1 MTPERWLTRIFEQA
15 PVATALLGGP
25 DYRIK
30 LVNAAM
36 YEIWQL
42 PADHPSVIGRPVF
55 EAFPNI
61 AGLGLEELL
70 AEVRRTNQPIKGVE
84 APYTRVGQPTSY
96 VNFVYAPIHDD
107 AGNIDIVVVATDV
120 TEQVRAREQLK
131 ESQEN
136 YRQLAEELITAN
148 QKLIASNEEYAAIN
162 EEYAA
167 INEELEE
174 ANDLLS
180 RSNANLQTFAYV
192 ASHDLQEPLRKI
204 QQFGDLLQTR
214 LTGLASS
221 EELGYLERMR
231 TGASRMSTLIRD
243 LLTFSRISTQQDKG
257 GVVSLNAL
265 VDRVLDVLELV
276 IDELGAQI
284 QIDPLPTILGD
295 AVQLEQLFQNLLSNA
310 LKFHRPDFAPQ
321 IRISCQTL
329 ASSQLPPT
337 IKPARRTPTYHCIE
351 VADNGIGFEEKYL
364 DRIFEVF
371 QRLHV
376 RSQYAGTGVGLAIC
390 KKVVINHGGVLT
402 ARSQP
407 GQGTTFLIYLPVQ
420 DAAVTEDGHEG
431 FPSRPQP
438 PGV

>member
-15 PVATALLGGP
+15 PVATALLEGP

-42 PADHPSVIGRPVF
+42 PTDHPSVIGQPVF

-61 AGLGLEELL
+61 AGIGLEELL

-84 APYTRVGQPTSY
+84 APYTREGQPTSY
-96 VNFVYAPIHDD
+96 VNFVYAPIHDE
-107 AGNIDIVVVATDV
+107 AGNVDVVVVATDV
-120 TEQVRAREQLK
+120 TQQVIAREQLK
-131 ESQEN
+131 ENQEQ
-136 YRQLAEELITAN
+136 YRQLADELTTAN
-148 QKLIASNEEYAAIN
+148 QRLIASN

-214 LTGLASS
+214 LAGVIGS

-257 GVVSLNAL
+257 GAVSLNAL
-265 VDRVLDVLELV
+265 LDRVLDVLELV
-276 IDELGAQI
+276 VAELGAQI

-310 LKFHRPDFAPQ
+310 LKFHRPDVAPQ
-321 IRISCQTL
+321 IHIRCQTL
-329 ASSQLPPT
+329 TAGQLPAA
-337 IKPARRTPTYHCIE
+337 IKPARRTATYHCIE
-351 VADNGIGFEEKYL
+351 VTDNGIGFEEKYL

-402 ARSQP
+402 ARSEP

-420 DAAVTEDGHEG
+420 DAAVTIDEHEV
-431 FPSRPQP
+431 FLSRP
-438 PGV
+438 